1 MKRGT
6 IVKSIVIGLALVGM
20 LAFVGT
26 AQADTITYALTG
38 HGTAVADL
46 NEWGG
51 ECDGYEF
58 TTGSS
63 DLIVSWLGFYD
74 APTPIYEEIEGE
86 MVLVTP
92 GTVGDGLAASHQ
104 TSIWKVSDGST
115 VATTLIEPADS
126 LIGSFRGHNIDEPV
140 TLLPNTAYII
150 AANYGGEGDRERE
163 TNDLAG
169 WGINGITINPD
180 EAGHYGGTDGSMP
193 TGEWTTMISST
204 FGYIPEP
211 ATMSLLVLGGLALL
225 RRRRRA

>member
-1 MKRGT
+1 M
-6 IVKSIVIGLALVGM
+6 KSIVVGLALVGM
-20 LAFVGT
+20 LAFAG
-26 AQADTITYALTG
+26 AAHADTITMALTG
-38 HGTAVADL
+38 DGTAGADL

-63 DLIVSWLGFYD
+63 DLIVTWLGFYD
-74 APTPIYEEIEGE
+74 APSGDN
-86 MVLVTP
+86 
-92 GTVGDGLAASHQ
+92 GTVGDGLAAPHQ
-104 TSIWKVSDGST
+104 TSIWEVSDGST

-126 LIGSFRGHNIDEPV
+126 LIGSFRGHDIAPV
-140 TLLPNTAYII
+140 TLLANTAYVI

-163 TNDLAG
+163 TSDLAG

-180 EAGHYGGTDGSMP
+180 GAGRYGGTGGDMP
-193 TGEWTTMISST
+193 TGGWTTMISST

-225 RRRRRA
+225 RRRRK